1 MCGWSAIRTPFATV
15 EIPSRQLTQNFG
27 VLSGTAV
34 RFYTITQLLHAC
46 HHGQFKHRI
55 MRSLFCLKRAC
66 GKPNNSCVVFL
77 LLLLLPSCPVLLPSF
92 RFFANALIH
101 MLCFQHVTYLSA
113 HLFAATSIHPIR
125 HCPCV
130 LRLHSCQPFHFH
142 IHIHFHF
149 FHFRLHNHFSNVP
162 KNVPRLSTDN
172 NITLARHYH
181 KNNPNV
187 LPCLHKN

>member
-1 MCGWSAIRTPFATV
+1 MWLERNPHTFCYCGNSFTTTHTKLWCSQWY
-15 EIPSRQLTQNFG
+15 S
-27 VLSGTAV
+27 S
-34 RFYTITQLLHAC
+34 TILHDHTRQLLHAC

-55 MRSLFCLKRAC
+55 MRSLFCLKRGC
-66 GKPNNSCVVFL
+66 THNSSSSSSSC
-77 LLLLLPSCPVLLPSF
+77 PSCPVLLPSF

-142 IHIHFHF
+142 FHFHFHF
-149 FHFRLHNHFSNVP
+149 FHFHTQLFQCAQ